1 MIKMYLYRGVIY
13 MRAKICG
20 IKDLFTAKIAEEAGA
35 DFIGFVFYK
44 KSHRYI
50 SPEKAAVIS
59 KQIKTAR
66 TVGVFVDEELETVNN
81 IAAQVG
87 LDYVQLH
94 GQESAKYAEQ
104 VICPVI
110 KAYTYDEYFS
120 VTEANEFPAEMILL
134 DAGTPALPG
143 GTGKR
148 FDWKKAAHDIMQLHK
163 SVLVAGG
170 INRDNVKQVN
180 KLLHPY
186 AVDVSS
192 SLEEHNEKSIEKI
205 QAFLRRI
212 K

>member
-1 MIKMYLYRGVIY
+1 

-66 TVGVFVDEELETVNN
+66 TVGVFVNEDLETVNE
-81 IAAQVG
+81 IAAKVG

-94 GQESAKYAEQ
+94 GQESAEYAQQ

-110 KAYTYDEYFS
+110 KAYTYDEHFS
-120 VTEANEFPAEMILL
+120 VSKANEFPSEMILL

-143 GTGKR
+143 GTGKN
-148 FDWKKAAHDIMQLHK
+148 FNWKKAAQDILQLHK

-170 INRDNVKQVN
+170 INRENVKQVN

-192 SLEEHNEKSIEKI
+192 SLEENNEKSIEKI

>member
-1 MIKMYLYRGVIY
+1 

-66 TVGVFVDEELETVNN
+66 TVGVFVNEDLETVNE
-81 IAAQVG
+81 IAAKVG

-94 GQESAKYAEQ
+94 GQESAEYAQQ

-110 KAYTYDEYFS
+110 KAYSYDDNFS
-120 VTEANEFPAEMILL
+120 VAKANEFPSEMIML

-143 GTGKR
+143 GTGKS
-148 FDWKKAAHDIMQLHK
+148 FNWKKAAHDILQLHK

-170 INRDNVKQVN
+170 INRENVKQVN
-180 KLLHPY
+180 KLLRPY

-192 SLEEHNEKSIEKI
+192 SLEENNEKSIEKI

>member
-1 MIKMYLYRGVIY
+1 MDNEKYIVFALCKGRLAFKTLELLEKIGITCEEMYD
-13 MRAKICG
+13 
-20 IKDLFTAKIAEEAGA
+20 KDTRKL
-35 DFIGFVFYK
+35 
-44 KSHRYI
+44 
-50 SPEKAAVIS
+50 
-59 KQIKTAR
+59 
-66 TVGVFVDEELETVNN
+66 VFVNEDLHVVNE
-81 IAAQVG
+81 IAASVG

-94 GQESAKYAEQ
+94 GQESAEYARQ

-110 KAYTYDEYFS
+110 KAYSYNDKFS
-120 VTEANEFPAEMILL
+120 VAEANDYPSEMVLL

-143 GTGKR
+143 GTGQC
-148 FDWKKAAHDIMQLHK
+148 FDWKKAARDISQLHK

-170 INRDNVKQVN
+170 ISRDNVKQVN

-192 SLEEHNEKSIEKI
+192 SLEENNEKSIEKI

>member
-1 MIKMYLYRGVIY
+1 

-50 SPEKAAVIS
+50 PPEKAVVIS
-59 KQIKTAR
+59 KQITTAR
-66 TVGVFVDEELETVNN
+66 TVGVFVNEDLQAVNE
-81 IAAQVG
+81 IAATVG

-94 GQESAKYAEQ
+94 GQEPADYARQ
-104 VICPVI
+104 VVCPVI
-110 KAYTYDEYFS
+110 KAYNYDEHFS
-120 VTEANEFPAEMILL
+120 IAEANAYPSEMILL

-143 GTGKR
+143 GTGQC
-148 FDWKKAAHDIMQLHK
+148 FDWKKAARDISQLHK

-170 INRDNVKQVN
+170 INRENVKQVN
-180 KLLHPY
+180 KLLRPY

-192 SLEEHNEKSIEKI
+192 SLEDNNEKSIEKI

>member
-1 MIKMYLYRGVIY
+1 

-20 IKDLFTAKIAEEAGA
+20 IKDLFAAKVAEEAGA

-44 KSHRYI
+44 SSPRYI
-50 SPEKAAVIS
+50 DPQKAAVICQ
-59 KQIKTAR
+59 QIREAR
-66 TVGVFVDEELETVNN
+66 CVGVFVDEELETVNE
-81 IAAQVG
+81 IADLVG

-94 GQESAKYAEQ
+94 GHESAAYAEQ
-104 VICPVI
+104 VTCPVI
-110 KAYTYDEYFS
+110 KAYPYDENFS
-120 VTEANEFPAEMILL
+120 VEEVNTYPSEMVLL
-134 DAGTPALPG
+134 DTPHPTLPG
-143 GTGKR
+143 GTGR
-148 FDWKKAAHDIMQLHK
+148 QFDWRKAARDIAQIHK

-170 INRDNVKQVN
+170 INRENVKQVN

-192 SLEEHNEKSIEKI
+192 GVEENGEKSLDKI

>member
-1 MIKMYLYRGVIY
+1 

-50 SPEKAAVIS
+50 LPEKAAVIS

-66 TVGVFVDEELETVNN
+66 TVGVFVNEDLHVVNE
-81 IAAQVG
+81 IAATVG

-94 GQESAKYAEQ
+94 GQESAEYARQ

-110 KAYTYDEYFS
+110 KAYSYNDKFS
-120 VTEANEFPAEMILL
+120 VAEANDYPSEMVLL

-143 GTGKR
+143 GTGQC
-148 FDWKKAAHDIMQLHK
+148 FDWKKAARDISQLHK

-170 INRDNVKQVN
+170 ISRDNVKQVN

-192 SLEEHNEKSIEKI
+192 SLEENNEKSIEKI

>member
-1 MIKMYLYRGVIY
+1 MPM
-13 MRAKICG
+13 
-20 IKDLFTAKIAEEAGA
+20 FT
-35 DFIGFVFYK
+35 
-44 KSHRYI
+44 
-50 SPEKAAVIS
+50 
-59 KQIKTAR
+59 
-66 TVGVFVDEELETVNN
+66 
-81 IAAQVG
+81 
-87 LDYVQLH
+87 
-94 GQESAKYAEQ
+94 
-104 VICPVI
+104 
-110 KAYTYDEYFS
+110 
-120 VTEANEFPAEMILL
+120 VT
-134 DAGTPALPG
+134 LPG

>member
-1 MIKMYLYRGVIY
+1 

-20 IKDLFTAKIAEEAGA
+20 IKDLFTAKSAEEAGA

-50 SPEKAAVIS
+50 APEKAAVIS

-66 TVGVFVDEELETVNN
+66 TVGVFVNEDLHVVNE
-81 IAAQVG
+81 IAAMAD

-94 GQESAKYAEQ
+94 GQESAEYARQ

-110 KAYTYDEYFS
+110 KAYSYNDKFS
-120 VTEANEFPAEMILL
+120 VTEANEYPSEMILL

-143 GTGKR
+143 GTGQS
-148 FDWKKAAHDIMQLHK
+148 FDWKKAARDISQLHK

-170 INRDNVKQVN
+170 INRENVKQVN

-192 SLEEHNEKSIEKI
+192 SLEDNNEKSIEKI

>member
-1 MIKMYLYRGVIY
+1 MGIQEGVA

-20 IKDLFTAKIAEEAGA
+20 IKDLFAAKVAEEAGA

-44 KSHRYI
+44 SSPRYI
-50 SPEKAAVIS
+50 NPQKAAVICQ
-59 KQIKTAR
+59 QIR
-66 TVGVFVDEELETVNN
+66 ESRCVGVFVDEDLEMVNE
-81 IAAQVG
+81 IAEQVG

-94 GQESAKYAEQ
+94 GHESASYAEH

-110 KAYTYDEYFS
+110 KAYSYDANFS
-120 VTEANEFPAEMILL
+120 VDEANVYPSEMVLL
-134 DAGTPALPG
+134 DTPHPTLPG
-143 GTGKR
+143 GTGR
-148 FDWKKAAHDIMQLHK
+148 PFDWRKAAQDINQIHK

-170 INRDNVKQVN
+170 INRENVKQVN

-192 SLEEHNEKSIEKI
+192 GVEENGEKSLDKI